1 MGVSLKLFQDVL
13 KEAGEIGVAPQ
24 EFTCCPR
31 ECFRPNQGEVR
42 HGLFRA
48 VLVLGTQF
56 LH

>member
-1 MGVSLKLFQDVL
+1 
-13 KEAGEIGVAPQ
+13 VAPQ